1 MFMGS
6 KYLLAFALVFTVLV
20 LGCVSDKQD
29 APSVEPLDDSAIS
42 SIGTDLDT
50 IVSDMEESSQIAAEL
65 EDDINIDELELV
77 LE

>member
-1 MFMGS
+1 MFMSS
-6 KYLLAFALVFTVLV
+6 KYLLVFALVFTVLV
-20 LGCVSDKQD
+20 LGCVSEKQD
-29 APSVEPLDDSAIS
+29 APAVEPLDDSAIS
-42 SIGTDLDT
+42 SVGTDLDT